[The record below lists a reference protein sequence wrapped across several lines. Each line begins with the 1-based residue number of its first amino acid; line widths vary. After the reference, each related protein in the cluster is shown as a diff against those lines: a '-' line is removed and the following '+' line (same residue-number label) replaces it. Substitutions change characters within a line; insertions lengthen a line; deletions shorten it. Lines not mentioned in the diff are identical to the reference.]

1 MFKRIIFEEWTVVM
15 PVVAFFFTAS
25 VFLYTSV
32 RAMKLSKTRRDE
44 LSKLPLSD

>member
-15 PVVAFFFTAS
+15 PVVAFFFTAA

-32 RAMKLSKTRRDE
+32 RAMKLSKVRRDE
-44 LSKLPLSD
+44 LSKLPLGD

>member
-44 LSKLPLSD
+44 LSKLPLGD